1 VVGRWNDE
9 AGMTAK
15 AQALR
20 RELGLTAL
28 LVTRAE
34 EGMSLY
40 SESGA
45 LTIPAQS
52 REVFDVS
59 GAGDTVIATLGVL
72 MAAGAALPDAVG
84 IANEAAGVVVAKFG
98 TAVVHPNEL
107 G

>member
-1 VVGRWNDE
+1 M
-9 AGMTAK
+9 AAK
-15 AQALR
+15 AESLR
-20 RELGLTAL
+20 RDLALDAL

-34 EGMSLY
+34 EGMSLF
-40 SESGA
+40 SATGA

-59 GAGDTVIATLGVL
+59 GAGDTVIATLGVM
-72 MAAGAALPDAVG
+72 MAAGASLPEAVRV
-84 IANEAAGVVVAKFG
+84 ANEAAGVVVGKFG